1 MKKSWSE
8 LRFQKRESKTISG
21 SILDSVHRLQNS
33 VLTIGTTSSSSVM
46 EAISGHVLH
55 SELVGTKSY
64 LWDINYPPHKV
75 RDFTI
80 DPYQDLLVLVEESVN
95 G

>member
-1 MKKSWSE
+1 MKENWLE
-8 LRFQKRESKTISG
+8 LKLQKRESRTISG
-21 SILDSVHRLQNS
+21 LNSAYTLQSS
-33 VLTIGTTSSSSVM
+33 VLMIGTNSSGSVM
-46 EAISGHVLH
+46 EAISGHVLN

-64 LWDINYPPHKV
+64 LWDINYPAHTV

-80 DPYQDLLVLVEESVN
+80 DPYQDLLVLIEESVN

>member
-1 MKKSWSE
+1 MKKNWLE
-8 LRFQKRESKTISG
+8 LKFQKRESRTVSG
-21 SILDSVHRLQNS
+21 FSSAYTLQSSVFM
-33 VLTIGTTSSSSVM
+33 IGTTLSGSVM
-46 EAISGHVLH
+46 EVISGHILH

>member
-1 MKKSWSE
+1 MKKNWLE
-8 LRFQKRESKTISG
+8 LKFQKRESRTVSG
-21 SILDSVHRLQNS
+21 LSSAYTLQSSVFM
-33 VLTIGTTSSSSVM
+33 IGTTLSGSVM
-46 EAISGHVLH
+46 EVISGHILH